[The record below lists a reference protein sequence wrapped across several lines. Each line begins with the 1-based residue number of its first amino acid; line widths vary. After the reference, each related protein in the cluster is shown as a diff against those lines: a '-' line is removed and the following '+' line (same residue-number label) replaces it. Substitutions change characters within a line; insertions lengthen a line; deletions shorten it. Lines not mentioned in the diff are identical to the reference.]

1 MARKVD
7 IVCNRYYRYDEIV
20 AYLQA
25 VAAAHPDLTMLT
37 SIGKSYEGR
46 DIWALALTNQTTGS
60 HEEKPAVYVDGNI
73 HAGEVTASMVC
84 LYTIDYLVS
93 NFGENEEVTE
103 LLNSRTFYVLPRVN
117 PDGAEKYLTTPEM
130 LRSSTKPYP
139 DSLPEF
145 EELPG
150 LHPADIDGDG
160 WILTMRVRDD
170 KKGEWKVSA
179 KDQRLLIARR
189 PGERKGPFYRL
200 FSEGLIEQ
208 YEGEPFKLQRSPF
221 GLDLNRNFPQNWDL
235 EVSGG
240 GVYPS
245 SEPEAKAIIDFI
257 LAHKNISIL
266 NAFHTYGGFFFR
278 NPYQYGDEKM
288 DQDDLRATREI
299 AREGTYVTGYPDV
312 KSNNRATLTE
322 WAYEQHGIIAY
333 TTELWDRLQKAG
345 IDREEFARASTPE
358 KKEEMQLKLLEWN
371 DRDLGGQGFF
381 NWRPFEH
388 PQLGEVEIGGWNP
401 KYVLQNPPQKFLEAE
416 CHKNCQWVLRQAGAL
431 PQATLGECTAEPVGD
446 GIWKV
451 TAVCENAGYLPTH
464 TTNKGKQAKAVKPD
478 RVCIEGYQA
487 LLSGKPELE
496 IGFLEGYLNGQ
507 GGGWYIRPAE
517 SAARVSW
524 LVQAAAGSKLKLT
537 LTSQRGG
544 VARAE
549 LELQ

>member
-7 IVCNRYYRYDEIV
+7 IVCNRYYHYDEIT

-25 VAAAHPDLTMLT
+25 VAAAHPDLSTLT

-46 DIWALALTNQTTGS
+46 DIWALALTNRATGAHS
-60 HEEKPAVYVDGNI
+60 EKAAVYVDGNI

-93 NFGENEEVTE
+93 NFGESEEVTE

-117 PDGAEKYLTTPEM
+117 PDGAERYLTTPEM

-139 DSLPEF
+139 DDLQTF
-145 EELPG
+145 AELPG

-170 KKGEWKVSA
+170 RKGEWKVSA
-179 KDQRLLIARR
+179 KDPRLMVARR

-208 YEGEPFKLQRSPF
+208 FEGEPFKLQRSPF

-266 NAFHTYGGFFFR
+266 NAFHTYGGFFYR

-345 IDREEFARASTPE
+345 VDREEFARASTPE

-388 PQLGEVEIGGWNP
+388 PQLGQVEIGGWNP
-401 KYVLQNPPQKFLEAE
+401 KYVLQNPPPKFLEAE

-431 PQATLGECTAEPVGD
+431 PQAVLGECMAEPVGE
-446 GIWKV
+446 GIWRV

-464 TTNKGKQAKAVKPD
+464 TTNKGKQAKAVQPD
-478 RVCIEGYQA
+478 RVRIEGYQS
-487 LLSGKPELE
+487 LLSGKPEQV

-524 LVQAAAGSKLKLT
+524 LVQAPAGSKLQLT

-549 LELQ
+549 LELN